1 MVMPKLVLLLVL
13 LHAVSGSAYR
23 WFNWQLEVTCESDG
37 YFAPESEA
45 ATAKFLKEQYPK
57 GSYIK
62 VVGNGHGFGNLTTCV
77 DNSLTEKPSYI
88 VSMTNLQKLD
98 INKKNMTVT
107 FGAGWDVYDLT
118 EELKANGLTFGH
130 LGVERVQNFVG
141 AASTGTHGSGSD
153 IGNIAS
159 QIIGLRVLD
168 AQGQLRVINEIN
180 NPEELKAFRISLG
193 ALGLITEMT
202 IKV

>member
-1 MVMPKLVLLLVL
+1 MVMPKLVLLL
-13 LHAVSGSAYR
+13 
-23 WFNWQLEVTCESDG
+23 LEVTCESDG

-62 VVGNGHGFGNLTTCV
+62 VVGNGHGFGNLTTYV

-98 INKKNMTVT
+98 INKKDMTVT

-118 EELKANGLTFGH
+118 EELKANGLTFGN

-141 AASTGTHGSGSD
+141 AVSTGTYGSGSD
-153 IGNIAS
+153 IGNI
-159 QIIGLRVLD
+159 GH
-168 AQGQLRVINEIN
+168 LRVINEIN